1 MTRSGRQS
9 DADTGH
15 DAGAVTRG
23 MVLGLIGVF
32 AFSLTLPMT
41 RLAVAELDPVWIAL
55 ARSEIAAVLAGLA
68 LLVRRVPVP
77 ARRHWRGLFS
87 TALGVVV
94 GFPLFSSIAMRT
106 TEASHGAVV
115 VGLLP
120 LATVIAAAW
129 LVHERPTRAFW
140 AAAIA
145 GSAVVFAF
153 ALWRGSGTLSI
164 GDMAL
169 LAAVA
174 AGAFGYAHGGMLS
187 RHLGGW
193 QTICWV
199 LVFSAPFLLLPTA
212 WLTVVTPLANVSWPA
227 WLGLAYVSV
236 FSQLVGFFFWYG
248 GMALG
253 GVARVSQV
261 QLLQLF
267 MTLILAGWINGEAV
281 EPSTWTTATLVVVI
295 VAIGRR
301 TGVVRPAPKEA

>member
-1 MTRSGRQS
+1 MTEDDPS
-9 DADTGH
+9 ADP
-15 DAGAVTRG
+15 GAVSRG
-23 MVLGLIGVF
+23 MALGLLGVF

-41 RLAVAELDPVWIAL
+41 RIAVAELDAIWIAL
-55 ARSEIAAVLAGLA
+55 ARSEIAAVLAALA
-68 LLVRRVPVP
+68 LFARGVPVP

-87 TALGVVV
+87 AALGVVV
-94 GFPLFSSIAMRT
+94 GFPVFSSLAMRT

-115 VGLLP
+115 IALLP
-120 LATVIAAAW
+120 LATVITAAW

-153 ALWRGSGTLSI
+153 ALWRGGGALST
-164 GDMAL
+164 GDLAL

-199 LVFSAPFLLLPTA
+199 LVFSAPFLLLPTL
-212 WLTVVTPLANVSWPA
+212 WLTAVTPLANVSWPA

-281 EPSTWTTATLVVVI
+281 EPSTWATATLVVAI

-301 TGVVRPAPKEA
+301 TGVVRPVIKDT